1 LIVGFCPGVDL
12 TFPAA
17 PSDLVD
23 LVTAALDDHA
33 PSAIHETG
41 PDEAPCWR
49 VFFGSRAT
57 RDDAQRA
64 LTAAFAARGL
74 AVQAIDVPDEDWA
87 ARSQAGLRSVRV
99 GRIRVAPPWDVDDRG
114 EPGETLVVIQP
125 SMGFGTGHHETTRLC
140 LELLQEIDCRGAT
153 VLDVGTGSGVLALAA
168 AALGAAIAEGIDT
181 DRDAI
186 ANARENVALNPALAG
201 AALRFRV
208 ADLRPAA
215 ANASATGECPER
227 ADVVLANLTGAL
239 LVSAAARIVER
250 ARPDGALVVSGF
262 QDHEVPGV
270 VQAFEDAG
278 ADIERHRAAGDWHA
292 ALVRRRA

>member
-1 LIVGFCPGVDL
+1 VIVGACPAVDL

-17 PSDLVD
+17 PSDLIDV
-23 LVTAALDDHA
+23 VTAALDEHA

-49 VFFGSRAT
+49 VFFASRAA
-57 RDDAQRA
+57 RDGAQRA

-74 AVQAIDVPDEDWA
+74 GLQALDVPDEDWA

-99 GRIRVAPPWDVDDRG
+99 GRIRVAPPWDVDDRR
-114 EPGETLVVIQP
+114 ESGETLVVIQP
-125 SMGFGTGHHETTRLC
+125 STGFGTGHHETTRLC

-168 AALGAAIAEGIDT
+168 AALGAAVAEGIDT
-181 DRDAI
+181 DPDAI
-186 ANARENVALNPALAG
+186 ANARENVALNPALDG

-215 ANASATGECPER
+215 ANRSAPGERYER

-239 LVSAAARIVER
+239 LVSAAAQLVER
-250 ARPDGALVVSGF
+250 ARPGGALIVSGF
-262 QDHEVPGV
+262 QDHDVPDV
-270 VQAFEDAG
+270 FQALEDAG
-278 ADIERHRAAGDWHA
+278 ADIERRRAAGDWHA
-292 ALVRRRA
+292 ALFRRRS